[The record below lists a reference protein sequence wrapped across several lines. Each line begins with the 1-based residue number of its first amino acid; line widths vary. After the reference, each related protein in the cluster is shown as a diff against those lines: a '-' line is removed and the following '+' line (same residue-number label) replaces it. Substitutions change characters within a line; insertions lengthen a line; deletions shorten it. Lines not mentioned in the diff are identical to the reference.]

1 MSSKSLAMPRIR
13 AMYPNGVYV
22 RCCQRLYFVQIEWIT
37 VTKSKKW
44 LIWWIVFYY
53 SDCDDETEESSMH
66 YNARNESRLV
76 DTTGRPVRIETNRW
90 LFISPL
96 ALAFAFSRAIDWTMD
111 THTDRLHFRC
121 IFIFV
126 LSFGDIRRIFQ
137 N

>member
-1 MSSKSLAMPRIR
+1 
-13 AMYPNGVYV
+13 
-22 RCCQRLYFVQIEWIT
+22 
-37 VTKSKKW
+37 
-44 LIWWIVFYY
+44 
-53 SDCDDETEESSMH
+53 MH

-137 N
+137 NNILKMAKAISKRTFQVNDIVFAKIRGFPDWPSLIKKIDGNIVTVQFFSELKEVYV